1 MYQNMSY
8 LTLLAVA
15 DMAALDPYLLAS
27 TNTELLPLADDD
39 EISWFARMVA
49 LEDDM
54 RSLFSADSDF
64 LHVAADSDKD
74 DSTDPAA
81 ELPLLV
87 KVAELLGSEHGSG
100 DPASDCYLSLKAVP
114 DIATLDARLLATID
128 IEPPPLAKL
137 ANDGEI
143 RGVSTRVV
151 TLEDDM
157 HSLFSPDSLFSAA
170 EDTTNKEDA
179 RSVVSNSSEF
189 VR

>member
-1 MYQNMSY
+1 
-8 LTLLAVA
+8 
-15 DMAALDPYLLAS
+15 
-27 TNTELLPLADDD
+27 
-39 EISWFARMVA
+39 MVA
-49 LEDDM
+49 AEDDT
-54 RSLFSADSDF
+54 RSIFSADSDF
-64 LHVAADSDKD
+64 LHVAADSNKISGVSTSVVTSLEDDMRSIFSADSRFLAADSDKD
-74 DSTDPAA
+74 DSTGPAA
-81 ELPLLV
+81 GLPLLV

-189 VR
+189 VRWAQFDWTALYE